1 MERLTLRIT
10 RPDFTTHENAF
21 TNVRVK
27 KEEQGV
33 AVYVKDCNNLLAAF
47 YPNTWA
53 VELIKVETIE

>member
-10 RPDFTTHENAF
+10 RPDFTIEENAF

-27 KEEQGV
+27 LEEQGV
-33 AVYVKDCNNLLAAF
+33 AVYIKDCNNLLAAF
-47 YPNTWA
+47 YPITWS

>member
-10 RPDFTTHENAF
+10 SPDFTIHENTF
-21 TNVRVK
+21 TNVRIR

-33 AVYVKDCNNLLAAF
+33 AVYVKDCNNMLAAF

>member
-10 RPDFTTHENAF
+10 RPDFTIHENTF
-21 TNVRVK
+21 THVRIK

-33 AVYVKDCNNLLAAF
+33 AVYVKDCNNMLAAF
-47 YPNTWA
+47 YPITWA